1 MSAPTGTA
9 GGVRGLLA
17 ALHAELR
24 RVASTR
30 LWWGLLIPVALL
42 AAVVNLF
49 GGLLGDATGDTGD
62 LPVLL
67 AAIAFTLTLVAVFAG
82 VHGTVSAAGEF
93 RHRTVTTAYLTAGG
107 RGRVLVG
114 KLVAGACVGGL
125 YAAVAAVVGVGFGVV
140 GQRGGRFPDV
150 GQLLAVVV
158 IGVVVA
164 ALWGVIG
171 ASLGTILG
179 NQVGA
184 LVALLVYLQVGELV
198 LASVLNNSGSEVAA
212 RLTPYLP
219 GNAGDVA
226 IYDLPAHT
234 LAGQAFGDRAVEELA
249 GVTAPPPWW
258 GALSVLAAWAL
269 LAAVVAWTVADRRD
283 VT

>member
-1 MSAPTGTA
+1 MT
-9 GGVRGLLA
+9 A
-17 ALHAELR
+17 ALRAEFR
-24 RVASTR
+24 RVGTTR
-30 LWWGLLIPVALL
+30 MWWALLIPVALL
-42 AAVVNLF
+42 AVVVNLF
-49 GGLLGDATGDTGD
+49 GGLLGGAVGDSGGD

-67 AAIAFTLTLVAVFAG
+67 ASVAFTLTLVAVFAG
-82 VHGTVSAAGEF
+82 VYGAVIAAGEF
-93 RHRTVTTAYLTAGG
+93 RHRTVTTTYLTAGG

-114 KLVAGACVGGL
+114 KLVAAAGVGGL
-125 YAAVAAVVGVGFGVV
+125 YAAAATVAGVAAGLAAEP
-140 GQRGGRFPDV
+140 GGRLPGPGD
-150 GQLLAVVV
+150 LLAVAA
-158 IGVVVA
+158 IGVAVA

-171 ASLGTILG
+171 AGLGTLLA

-198 LASVLNNSGSEVAA
+198 LAAVLNNSGSEAAA

-226 IYDLPAHT
+226 IYDLPAHA
-234 LAGQAFGDRAVEELA
+234 LAGPAFGDQVVEQLA

-258 GALSVLAAWAL
+258 GALAVLAGWATL
-269 LAAVVAWTVADRRD
+269 VAVVAWTAADRRD

>member
-1 MSAPTGTA
+1 VT
-9 GGVRGLLA
+9 A
-17 ALHAELR
+17 ALRAELR
-24 RVASTR
+24 RVTSTR
-30 LWWGLLIPVALL
+30 LWWALLIPVAVL

-49 GGLLGDATGDTGD
+49 GGLLGDAVGDSGGD

-67 AAIAFTLTLVAVFAG
+67 ASVAFTLTLVAVFAG
-82 VHGTVSAAGEF
+82 VYGAVIAAGEF
-93 RHRTVTTAYLTAGG
+93 RHRTVTTTYLTAGG

-114 KLVAGACVGGL
+114 KLAAGAGVGGL
-125 YAAVAAVVGVGFGVV
+125 YAAAAAVVGTVAGMA
-140 GQRGGRFPDV
+140 GQRGGRLP
-150 GQLLAVVV
+150 GLPELLAVAA
-158 IGVVVA
+158 IGVAVA

-171 ASLGTILG
+171 AGLGTLLA

-198 LASVLNNSGSEVAA
+198 LGAVLNNSGSPAAA

-226 IYDLPAHT
+226 IYDLPAHA
-234 LAGQAFGDRAVEELA
+234 LAGPAFGDQVVEQLA

-258 GALSVLAAWAL
+258 GALAVLAGWATL
-269 LAAVVAWTVADRRD
+269 VAVVAWTVADRRD

>member
-1 MSAPTGTA
+1 MSVVGP
-9 GGVRGLLA
+9 

-24 RVASTR
+24 RVTSTR
-30 LWWGLLIPVALL
+30 VWWALLIPVVLL
-42 AAVVNLF
+42 AVVVSLF
-49 GGLLGDATGDTGD
+49 GGLLGSAAGDTGGD

-67 AAIAFTLTLVAVFAG
+67 ASVAFTLTLVAVFAG
-82 VHGTVSAAGEF
+82 VYGAVAAGGEF
-93 RHRTVTTAYLTAGG
+93 RHRTVTTTYLAAGG
-107 RGRVLVG
+107 RGRVLFG

-125 YAAVAAVVGVGFGVV
+125 YAAVAAVAGVAAGLVGPS
-140 GQRGGRFPDV
+140 GRFPDPTE
-150 GQLLAVVV
+150 LLAVAA
-158 IGVVVA
+158 IGVAVA

-171 ASLGTILG
+171 AALGTMLG

-198 LASVLNNSGSEVAA
+198 LAAVLNNAGSPVAA

-226 IYDLPAHT
+226 IYDLPAHA
-234 LAGQAFGDRAVEELA
+234 LGGPAFGDAVVEQLA

-258 GALSVLAAWAL
+258 GALAVLAGWAILASTVAWA
-269 LAAVVAWTVADRRD
+269 AADRRD